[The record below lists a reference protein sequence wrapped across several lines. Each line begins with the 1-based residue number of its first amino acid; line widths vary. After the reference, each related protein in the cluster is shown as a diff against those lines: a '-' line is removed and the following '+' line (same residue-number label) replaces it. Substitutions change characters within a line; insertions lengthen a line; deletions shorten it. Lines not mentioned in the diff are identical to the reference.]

1 LSKNII
7 KTDEELEKELEEL
20 DLPKIREIVI
30 HESSKREEGYDAMKS
45 YRK

>member
-1 LSKNII
+1 LSNNRI

-30 HESSKREEGYDAMKS
+30 HDSSKREEGYDAMKR
-45 YRK
+45 YKK